1 MIEYVYILTI
11 KGMRCGMC
19 EAHIDNQIRNNFK
32 VKKVSSN
39 RYKNETIIISLDIL
53 DEEKIKSV
61 IKMTGY
67 DLVDITLTKREK
79 KPLFH
84 KN

>member
-1 MIEYVYILTI
+1 MIQYIYTLTI

-32 VKKVSSN
+32 IKKVSSN
-39 RYKNETIIISLDIL
+39 RFKNETIIISLIRL

-61 IKMTGY
+61 IKATGY
-67 DLVDITLTKREK
+67 ELTNISYIEKEK
-79 KPLFH
+79 KSLFH

>member
-1 MIEYVYILTI
+1 MIQYIYTLTI

-39 RYKNETIIISLDIL
+39 RHKEETMIISLTKL

-61 IKMTGY
+61 IKATGY
-67 DLVDITLTKREK
+67 ELISISCIEKEK
-79 KPLFH
+79 KSLFH

>member
-1 MIEYVYILTI
+1 MIQYIYTLTI

-19 EAHIDNQIRNNFK
+19 EAHIDNQIRNNFR

-39 RYKNETIIISLDIL
+39 RFKNETVIISLDLL

-61 IKMTGY
+61 IKATGY
-67 DLVDITLTKREK
+67 ELINISYIKKEK
-79 KPLFH
+79 KLLFF
-84 KN
+84 KK

>member
-67 DLVDITLTKREK
+67 DLVDISLTKREK
-79 KPLFH
+79 KSLFH
-84 KN
+84 KK